1 MLSSDYT
8 SNGMKQESRLC
19 QNCKNEFVIEPED
32 FAFYEKISVPPPTW
46 CPECRM
52 MRRMSFGNHLNMY
65 KRKDD
70 LNKKEIL
77 SVYDKDAPFP
87 VYTTEDWWSDKWDP
101 LQFGRE
107 YNFKVPFF
115 SQFLDLYHKVPQMNL
130 VNINSINCDYC
141 PKIVNAKSC
150 YLSIG
155 FGIENCI
162 YGYYSRCSKDS
173 ISYFNLNFSE
183 KCYECVDCY
192 KCYSLFFSQ
201 DCVECYDSK
210 FLIDCR
216 NCHDCFGCVNLR
228 NRSFCIFNK
237 QYTKEEYKKIMNEY
251 DFGSNE
257 GIKQAMEK
265 LSNLKISLP
274 RRYSIL
280 NKCSNVTGN
289 HVSNSIDSFDCFD
302 ISEDSSLERVKYLIV
317 GSSMRDCYD
326 SFTGGEGIE
335 LSAEFM
341 LTFGGRN
348 NFATINVLESYNV
361 KYSIDCYNSSNLF
374 GCVGLRK
381 KEYCIL
387 NKQFTKKEYD
397 VLLPKI
403 IQNMIDNPFLDN
415 KGRIYKY
422 GEFFPDEFSPFAYNK
437 TVAQENFPLKKEQ
450 VLDRGYSWKD
460 REKRNYQVTI
470 KSKDLPDHIKD
481 VQDNILNQ
489 VIGCEHEGKCNEQ
502 CTEAFRIIPQELKFY
517 REMNLALPKLCP
529 NCRHYQRMKQRS
541 PLKLWQ
547 RACMCE
553 VKNHGHEEKCQNEFE
568 TSYAPDRPEIV
579 YCEACYKDEVS

>member
-1 MLSSDYT
+1 MET
-8 SNGMKQESRLC
+8 RVC
-19 QNCKNEFVIEPED
+19 QNCKQNFTIEPED
-32 FAFYEKISVPPPTW
+32 FEFYEKIDVPPPTF

-52 MRRMSFGNHLNMY
+52 MRRMHFANHLNLY
-65 KRKDD
+65 KRSDV
-70 LNKKEIL
+70 LSKKEII
-77 SVYDKDAPFP
+77 SVYNKDVPFP
-87 VYTTEDWWSDKWDP
+87 VYTTEDWWSDRWDP

-107 YNFKVPFF
+107 YDFKIPFF
-115 SQFLDLYHKVPQMNL
+115 SQFLDLYHQVPQMNL
-130 VNINSINCDYC
+130 VNINSVGCDYC
-141 PKIVNAKSC
+141 PKIMNAKNC

-155 FGIENCI
+155 LGIENCI
-162 YGYYSRCSKDS
+162 YGYYSRYSKDS
-173 ISYFNLNFSE
+173 ISYFNLNLSE

-192 KCYSLFFSQ
+192 KCNSLFFSQ

-228 NRSFCIFNK
+228 NKSFCILNK
-237 QYTKEEYKKIMNEY
+237 QYTKEEYKEIINEY

-257 GIKQAMEK
+257 GIKQVIEK
-265 LSNLKISLP
+265 LNNLKVRLP

-280 NKCSNVTGN
+280 NKCVNVTGN
-289 HVSNSIDSFDCFD
+289 HLSNSINSFDCFD
-302 ISEDSSLERVKYLIV
+302 ISEDSSLERVKYGII

-326 SFTGGEGIE
+326 FFTGGEDIE

-341 LTFGGRN
+341 LTVGGSN
-348 NFATINVLESYNV
+348 NFATINVPESHNV
-361 KYSIDCYNSSNLF
+361 KYSIDCYNSGNLF

-387 NKQFTKKEYD
+387 NKQFAKEKYEE
-397 VLLPKI
+397 LIPTI
-403 IQNMIDNPFLDN
+403 IQHMKDMPYIDN
-415 KGRIYKY
+415 KKRVYTY
-422 GEFFPDEFSPFAYNK
+422 GEFFPEEFSPFTYNE
-437 TVAQENFPLKKEQ
+437 TVAQENYPLTKEQ
-450 VLDRGYSWKD
+450 ALDRGYSWKD
-460 REKRNYQVTI
+460 REKRDYQVTI

-529 NCRHYQRMKQRS
+529 NCRHYQRMKQRN
-541 PLKLWQ
+541 PLKLWH
-547 RACMCE
+547 RACMCPSAGSGQA
-553 VKNHGHEEKCQNEFE
+553 KDHEWHVNGKCPNEFE
-568 TSYAPDRPEIV
+568 TSYAPDRPEII
-579 YCEACYKDEVS
+579 YCEKCYNQEVA